1 MSTLKA
7 DTIQNTSGGAAT
19 LTKQQAAKAHI
30 YSPTQSGSIFDSLNV
45 SSIDDDGTGQQGV
58 NYTSSFSDANY
69 TSVASMQTTVL
80 HNTGASIRVAGVYQ
94 KTSSGADFR
103 SDYATSS
110 ALYNGGYEE
119 AEMRYNMSAHGDL
132 A

>member
-69 TSVASMQTTVL
+69 TSVASLQTTVFQ
-80 HNTGASIRVAGVYQ
+80 NSAASVRVGGVYQ